1 MAKFDYPLMLK
12 PIAVP
17 RPWGAGRLCKLY
29 DRECV
34 ESNQPIGESWDV
46 STWPTDPGNPGLATV
61 TTVTNGKLAG
71 TPLDKIIDVPVVVK
85 ILDAAEKL
93 SVQSHPVKENE
104 HKDEMWYIL
113 YAEPDAYLFCGLADG
128 VSKEEFCKVIN
139 SADVIEDQVLS
150 MLNKADNL
158 KPGDFF
164 NVPTGTVHAVGPGIV
179 AYEVSEKTQV
189 TYRIY
194 DYNRGRSL
202 HLEDG
207 CKAVLAARS
216 NYPVLDT
223 GLEIEGAD
231 SVETITE
238 FPTFC
243 VVKAAGSKVTVKS
256 SKHNHLITATFGDVK
271 ISAGN
276 ENWNVTIKKSFSCLL
291 PAVDFAYNLDI
302 VEGGEVLI
310 VPLNC

>member
-1 MAKFDYPLMLK
+1 MQNFDYPLMLK

-34 ESNQPIGESWDV
+34 KSSEPIGESWDV

-61 TTVTNGKLAG
+61 TTITNGPLKG
-71 TPLDKIIDVPVVVK
+71 TALDKIVDVPVVVK
-85 ILDAAEKL
+85 LLDAAEKL

-113 YAEPDAYLFCGLADG
+113 HADPDAYLFCGLGKG
-128 VSKEEFCKVIN
+128 VSKEDFCKVIKSDN
-139 SADVIEDQVLS
+139 VKENQVLS

-158 KPGDFF
+158 KPGDYF
-164 NVPTGTVHAVGPGIV
+164 NVPTGTVHAVGPGII
-179 AYEVSEKTQV
+179 AYEVSEKSQV

-194 DYNRGRSL
+194 DYNRGRTL
-202 HLEDG
+202 HLEEG
-207 CKAVLAARS
+207 CIAVMANRPD
-216 NYPVLDT
+216 YPVLDE

-231 SVETITE
+231 LVETITK

-243 VVKAAGSKVTVKS
+243 VIKAVGSKISIKS
-256 SKHNHLITATFGDVK
+256 AKHNHLITATFGDVK
-271 ISAGN
+271 ISAEK
-276 ENWNVTIKKSFSCLL
+276 ENWDVTIKKSFSCLL
-291 PAVDFAYNLDI
+291 PAVNTPYSMDI
-302 VEGGEVLI
+302 AEGGEVLI
-310 VPLNC
+310 VPLKD